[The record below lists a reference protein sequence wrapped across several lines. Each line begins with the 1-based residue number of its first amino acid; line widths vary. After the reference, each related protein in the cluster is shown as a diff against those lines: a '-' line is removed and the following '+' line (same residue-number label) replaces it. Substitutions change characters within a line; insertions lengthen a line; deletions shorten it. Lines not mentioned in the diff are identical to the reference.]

1 MEFLGQIASATNRRG
16 IFVYDREGDE
26 DNMFRFYIDH
36 GYNFIV
42 SLWQNTWRKYR
53 GRGLKFQS
61 FSIMLLQMGL
71 DGSLCDT
78 ANGAQ

>member
-42 SLWQNTWRKYR
+42 SLWQNTCE
-53 GRGLKFQS
+53 
-61 FSIMLLQMGL
+61 SI
-71 DGSLCDT
+71 
-78 ANGAQ
+78 AEEV